1 MILAGILAVIFVPLL
16 FILGIR
22 TGMEQSDNKWIK
34 IMKESTSGNHST
46 IEKLQNQMKKKNE
59 EIIKFKETK
68 KSGDEAVEA
77 LKEELVTSLSEE
89 NELKLQVT
97 NLEKKICVYKGG
109 LVMDDIGVYHCPII
123 YNDN

>member
-77 LKEELVTSLSEE
+77 LKEELVTSLSEA

-97 NLEKKICVYKGG
+97 NLEKKKCVYKGG

-123 YNDN
+123 YNGN